1 MRRFQAFLT
10 GITLIFWTSHGL
22 AESTDL
28 SLKEPLTI
36 RADVWFPING
46 LPNSDKPGYMI
57 EMASAI
63 MKENGREVD
72 YRTMPWE
79 RSLDQVRKGNYDCVV
94 GAYKDDAPDFLFPE
108 LSWGEI
114 ETNLYVKSDSNWTFE
129 GIESLEGV
137 ALGAI
142 GGYAYSEEFDA
153 YVEEFKETSKVQVI
167 NANNALEQ
175 NIKKLL
181 AGRLDTLVE
190 SDLVLEAKLQEMG
203 LEGQIKPAGQLV
215 GATEMYIACSPAK
228 EGMQE
233 IVDQLNQGLIQ
244 LREAGKLKP
253 ILKKYGLKDWKD

>member
-1 MRRFQAFLT
+1 MRLFKRFSLCFALSIFF
-10 GITLIFWTSHGL
+10 ISADLI
-22 AESTDL
+22 AEDSL
-28 SLKEPLTI
+28 SI

-63 MKENGREVD
+63 MKNHGREVD

-79 RSLDQVRKGNYDCVV
+79 RSLDQVRKGNFDCVV

-108 LSWGEI
+108 LPWGKI
-114 ETNLYVKSDSNWTFE
+114 ETTIYVKSDSNWIYQ
-129 GIESLEGV
+129 GIDSLETVTVGT
-137 ALGAI
+137 I

-181 AGRLDTLVE
+181 AGRIDALVE
-190 SDLVLEAKLQEMG
+190 SDLVLDAKLQEMG

-215 GATEMYIACSPAK
+215 GATEMYIACSPSK
-228 EGMQE
+228 PGMQD
-233 IVDQLNQGLIQ
+233 IVNQLNEGLIQ
-244 LREAGKLKP
+244 LRERGKLKP
-253 ILKKYGLKDWKD
+253 ILTKYGLKDWKK